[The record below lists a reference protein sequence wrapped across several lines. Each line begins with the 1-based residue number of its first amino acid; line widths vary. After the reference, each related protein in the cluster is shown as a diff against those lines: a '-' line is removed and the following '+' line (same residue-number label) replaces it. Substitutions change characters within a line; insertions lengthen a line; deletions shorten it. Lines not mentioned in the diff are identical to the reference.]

1 MTNRPLSRGA
11 QLLSEHQLAFGAG
24 PEFPRP
30 GYPDTFC
37 EGPLREN
44 CRRDLGVH
52 VGDQSRI
59 FVLSKSTLP
68 HRKLYAAAILH
79 NLICYAEG
87 QSALNSCLR
96 QGK

>member
-1 MTNRPLSRGA
+1 MTSRPLSRGA
-11 QLLSEHQLAFGAG
+11 QPLLEHQLAFGAG
-24 PEFPRP
+24 PEFFRP
-30 GYPDTFC
+30 GYPDTFF

-44 CRRDLGVH
+44 RRRDLGTQA
-52 VGDQSRI
+52 GDQSRI

-68 HRKLYAAAILH
+68 NRKLYAAAVLH

-96 QGK
+96 QGN